1 MKTIIFTFSVCFILM
16 VTGIFIW
23 IFSRQN
29 DMPLPMTVIEESSD
43 DVKVSTGVENS
54 VMRIKSDVPQSH
66 RRTENIPQ
74 TTYASHLAS
83 HKISIDDFLQ
93 MTEEERWALEDE
105 MTPEELFRL
114 TTQISDDDL
123 IQLLENDI
131 SVAKERG
138 YDKEYIHELETE
150 LQESTLLMSLNAHLQ
165 KLLDRVSTEEL
176 SLDAQN
182 LLNEEIDQLMME
194 IHSHTQRL
202 GVLDKATASR
212 MKKLSRQ
219 AETFLKDI
227 ENKHRE
233 QPLQLKSDAEYQQQQ
248 EAFEADLAQLK
259 STIIEAFSDIAH
271 IEEIDGRLEVISWYP
286 KETPLDTASVSV
298 NSQEQQGRSA
308 SPSSNVP
315 YDPVRS
321 LTTAQ
326 QNLEPWRAELDV
338 DYFDVVV
345 SQSLH
350 AEELDKF
357 FPTEQ
362 ERENLKSRTSEMQR
376 AVVSKI
382 REVVSEIPNATKAQK
397 SKLARE
403 LVTANFDK
411 DFADAVLSEL
421 KKDAE

>member
-1 MKTIIFTFSVCFILM
+1 MKTIIFTVSVCCILM

-23 IFSRQN
+23 IFSRQS
-29 DMPLPMTVIEESSD
+29 DMPLPMSVIEESSD
-43 DVKVSTGVENS
+43 VEVSTGVENP

-138 YDKEYIHELETE
+138 YDKEYIRDLETE
-150 LQESTLLMSLNAHLQ
+150 LQESNLLISLKAQLQ
-165 KLLDRVSTEEL
+165 QLSDRVSTEEL
-176 SLDAQN
+176 SPDAQN
-182 LLNEEIDQLMME
+182 LLTEEIDQLMME
-194 IHSHTQRL
+194 MYSHTQRL
-202 GVLDKATASR
+202 YVLDKATDSR
-212 MKKLSRQ
+212 VEELSRK

-227 ENKHRE
+227 ENRHRE

-248 EAFEADLAQLK
+248 EAFEADLAKLK

-286 KETPLDTASVSV
+286 KETPLDTESVSV

-345 SQSLH
+345 SQSLP

-382 REVVSEIPNATKAQK
+382 RKVVSEIPNATQAQK

-421 KKDAE
+421 EKDAE